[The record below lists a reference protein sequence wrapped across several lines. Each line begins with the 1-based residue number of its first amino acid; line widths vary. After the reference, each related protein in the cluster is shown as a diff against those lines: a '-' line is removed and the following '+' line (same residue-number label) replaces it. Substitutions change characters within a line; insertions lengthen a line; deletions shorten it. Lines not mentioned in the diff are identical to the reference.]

1 VLAHKIKFYGWAGC
15 STCAFSL
22 PLLSLGHKE
31 NLIEEI
37 EPQIWAKKEIYQEI
51 IRDKLLDKYWS
62 NSWRFYWKD
71 SGIPTPT
78 ILVKLTAK
86 SSNWRLVRPDIA
98 LSIANEVSR
107 YLMDNG
113 GDVAVMNFLDNEY
126 QMDLFFRELL
136 MEMVANT
143 LAPDSGKTV
152 IIDNLPQ

>member
-1 VLAHKIKFYGWAGC
+1 M
-15 STCAFSL
+15 
-22 PLLSLGHKE
+22 GHKE

-37 EPQIWAKKEIYQEI
+37 ESQIWPKKEIYQEVVQEKI
-51 IRDKLLDKYWS
+51 LDKYWFD
-62 NSWRFYWKD
+62 SWRLYWKA

-86 SSNWRLVRPDIA
+86 SANWRLVRPDIA

-113 GDVAVMNFLDNEY
+113 GDVAVMNFLDSEY

-143 LAPDSGKTV
+143 LASDNGKV
-152 IIDNLPQ
+152 VSIDNLN

>member
-1 VLAHKIKFYGWAGC
+1 M
-15 STCAFSL
+15 
-22 PLLSLGHKE
+22 
-31 NLIEEI
+31 
-37 EPQIWAKKEIYQEI
+37 
-51 IRDKLLDKYWS
+51 
-62 NSWRFYWKD
+62 
-71 SGIPTPT
+71 
-78 ILVKLTAK
+78 LTSK

-143 LAPDSGKTV
+143 LAPDNGKTV
-152 IIDNLPQ
+152 YIDNLPQ